1 MMRRLLACVCLL
13 AVLPAAGGQA
23 PPFQVFIEP
32 PPGWTDVTEGR
43 RSPEVLAAL
52 KGPETSSFV
61 LTRIAPMPLENRGV
75 VRALLVDILA
85 ALNQKTGLN
94 FTLASSLTT
103 ASYANGLT
111 AHYILADHKGKPR
124 LILALMEFGG
134 ATMLGTL
141 ISAVP
146 DTLLPSIL
154 GSLKSGS
161 SPAGLSSSREATSLD
176 GQLSFRLPNGL
187 QGRLLTER
195 ERRMGFVLAVSG
207 LGSELMVM
215 KLVDA
220 GTQVK
225 DQPRIVK
232 DTVMTV
238 AGVVPDSL
246 APLNLYET
254 PAGPDLI
261 SAWAK
266 VRDASG
272 GGQFLAGYMPWAY
285 WGYSVLAKGPAA
297 AELAQTAFAG
307 LSLGPAALPKLVEKT
322 PRVPLSPEMR
332 LKRLKGRLSREAA
345 WGLGAGM
352 ALLIL
357 WLFRGW
363 RAPRA
368 G

>member
-1 MMRRLLACVCLL
+1 MTRRLLACVCLF
-13 AVLPAAGGQA
+13 VVSPAAGGQA
-23 PPFQVFIEP
+23 PPFQVFLDP
-32 PPGWTDVTEGR
+32 PPGWTDATEGR

-61 LTRIAPMPLENRGV
+61 LTRIASMPLDNRGV

-85 ALNQKTGLN
+85 ALNQKTGLR
-94 FTLASSLTT
+94 FTLASNLTT

-111 AHYILADHKGKPR
+111 VQYIRADHKGKPR
-124 LILALMEFGG
+124 LILALIEYGG
-134 ATMLGTL
+134 ATMLATL

-154 GSLKSGS
+154 GSLKVGS
-161 SPAGLSSSREATSLD
+161 SPAGLSSRETTSLD
-176 GQLSFRLPNGL
+176 GQLSFRLPEGV
-187 QGRLLTER
+187 QGRLLSER

-215 KLVDA
+215 KLVGE
-220 GTQVK
+220 GTSVK

-232 DTVMTV
+232 DTVLTV

-254 PAGPDLI
+254 PAGPELI

-266 VRDASG
+266 VQDASG

-297 AELAQTAFAG
+297 AELAEKAFAG

-322 PRVPLSPEMR
+322 PRVPLSPELR

-352 ALLIL
+352 ALLL
-357 WLFRGW
+357 LGLFRRW
-363 RAPRA
+363 RTPRA